1 LYICC
6 MASIKVV
13 YDTLLHLVNKD
24 QKGFVTPRV
33 FNEFAGVA
41 QLNIYNR
48 LFDDL
53 KDAHR
58 NQRAGFDPGRD
69 KSLFKRINED
79 LSTFV
84 RTKTLQKVDGVF
96 ERPAD
101 VSRIISATTFGSILL
116 GQSTRTPIE
125 MCYDEDKI
133 DRILRSNI
141 SSPTEDFPIALISE
155 DIEVFPTSIN
165 RMRLKYYKIPQ
176 SLAAD
181 GSPSTNSPT
190 YGAISFG
197 GGQVYSSASSFDFEL
212 PNHYVSLLVIEMA
225 RLIGVN
231 LRDANVE
238 AYATGEQANYNQ
250 QQSFS

>member
-1 LYICC
+1 

-13 YDTLLHLVNKD
+13 YDTLLSLVNKD
-24 QKGFVTPRV
+24 QRGFVTPRV

-58 NQRAGFDPGRD
+58 NRRASFDPGRD

-79 LSTFV
+79 LSVFS
-84 RTKTLQKVDGVF
+84 RTKTLARVDGVF
-96 ERPAD
+96 KKPD
-101 VSRIISATTFGSILL
+101 DLSRIISATTFGPILL
-116 GQSTRTPIE
+116 GQSNRTPIE

-141 SSPTEDFPIALISE
+141 SSPTEEFPIALVSD
-155 DIEVFPTSIN
+155 DIELFPTSIN
-165 RMRLKYYKIPQ
+165 RLRLKYYKIPQ
-176 SLAAD
+176 SVDAD
-181 GSPSTNSPT
+181 GTPSTASPT
-190 YGAISFG
+190 YGTVSIGAAE
-197 GGQVYSSASSFDFEL
+197 VYSQGGSSDFEL

-225 RLIGVN
+225 QLIGVN
-231 LRDANVE
+231 LRDKDVQT
-238 AYATGEQANYNQ
+238 YGTMEQADNDQ
-250 QQSFS
+250 QQSFR

>member
-1 LYICC
+1 

-13 YDTLLHLVNKD
+13 YDTLVSLVNKD
-24 QKGFVTPRV
+24 QKGFVTPKV

-79 LSTFV
+79 LSIFS
-84 RTKTLQKVDGVF
+84 RTKTLSRVDGVF
-96 ERPAD
+96 KKPD
-101 VSRIISATTFGSILL
+101 DLSRIISATTFGPVLL
-116 GQSTRTPIE
+116 GQSNRTPIE

-141 SSPTEDFPIALISE
+141 SSPTEDFPIALVSD
-155 DIEVFPTSIN
+155 DIELFPTSIN
-165 RMRLKYYKIPQ
+165 KLRLKYYKIPQ
-176 SLAAD
+176 SVESD
-181 GSPSTNSPT
+181 GTPSTGAPT
-190 YGAISFG
+190 YGTVSFG
-197 GGQVYSSASSFDFEL
+197 DGVVYSSNGSLDFEL
-212 PNHYVSLLVIEMA
+212 PNHYVSLLVIEIA
-225 RLIGVN
+225 QLIGVN
-231 LRDANVE
+231 LRDKDVQN
-238 AYATGEQANYNQ
+238 YGNIEQAEYNQ